1 MANQS
6 DLAQDIAEL
15 QAQFAFQDN
24 TVQTLNDI
32 VARQQLQIDKL
43 QRDIE
48 SLLLQMQQLGDALQG
63 APVDEPPPPHY

>member
-1 MANQS
+1 MVKHT

-15 QAQFAFQDN
+15 QAQLAFQED

-43 QRDIE
+43 EGDIE
-48 SLLLQMQQLGDALQG
+48 SLLLQVQQMGDALSRS
-63 APVDEPPPPHY
+63 PEEEPPPPHY